1 MFEKITLQP
10 LATLFKQTMKHAHKK
25 PSLLPNNYG
34 SKIIKKKYST
44 SIINDDVLF
53 KEIDDKGVVILNRP
67 KQLNALN
74 LSMVNK
80 IYPKLKKWEDRKN
93 LVIIKG
99 AGDRAFCAGGDV
111 KYLTVALNEP
121 NGHKAGH
128 DFFRAEYALDHLI
141 GTYEKPFVA
150 IINGITMG
158 GGVGLSVHGKYRV
171 ATESTLFAMPET
183 AIGLFP
189 DVGGTYFLPRLKG
202 KLGLYLGLTGQRLK
216 GEDVKHAG
224 IATHYVPSSKLE
236 DLTQVLLESD
246 DQDVDEILESF
257 ESTVET
263 EFSLDK
269 FLPRIDKCFSAD
281 TIEGII
287 DNLKEDNTE
296 WSKIVLENLQ
306 KMSPSSLK
314 ITKEALDRGKNL
326 TFDECLKMEYRLAWR
341 ACDRSSDFYEG
352 VRALLV
358 DKDLN
363 PKWNPP
369 TLQEVTD
376 KYVKSK
382 FEPLAPEHELQL
394 R

>member
-1 MFEKITLQP
+1 MLQKLITPYLG
-10 LATLFKQTMKHAHKK
+10 TLFKQTMKHANKK

-34 SKIIKKKYST
+34 SKIIKKKYCT
-44 SIINDDVLF
+44 SMINDDVLF
-53 KEIDDKGVVILNRP
+53 KEINGKGIVVLNRP

-74 LSMVNK
+74 LSMVKK
-80 IYPKLKKWEDRKN
+80 IYPKLKKWEDNKS
-93 LVIIKG
+93 LVIVKG
-99 AGDRAFCAGGDV
+99 AGSKAFCAGGDV

-121 NGHKAGH
+121 EGHKTGH
-128 DFFRAEYALDHLI
+128 DFFRAEYSLNHLI
-141 GTYEKPFVA
+141 GTYEKPYVA
-150 IINGITMG
+150 IMSGITMG
-158 GGVGLSVHGKYRV
+158 GGVGLSVHGKYRI
-171 ATESTLFAMPET
+171 ATESTVFAMPET

-224 IATHYVPSSKLE
+224 IATHYVPLSKLE
-236 DLTQVLLESD
+236 DLEQVLLESD
-246 DQDVDEILESF
+246 AEDIDKVLESF
-257 ESTVET
+257 ESSADT
-263 EFSLDK
+263 EFSLDE
-269 FLPRIDKCFSAD
+269 FLPRIDQCFSAD
-281 TIEGII
+281 TVEGII
-287 DNLKEDNTE
+287 DNLKADSSE
-296 WSKIVLENLQ
+296 WSKIVLESLQ

-326 TFDECLKMEYRLAWR
+326 SFEECLKMEFRLVWR

-369 TLQEVTD
+369 SLAEVTD

-382 FEPLAPEHELQL
+382 FKALVLKDELEL